1 MEEKSINP
9 LKKTKR
15 KTNKQ
20 TTKKA
25 NSKITVPI
33 DKNNIKYPWLT
44 LNKQQKY
51 VYNKIFKF

>member
-44 LNKQQKY
+44 LNKQ
-51 VYNKIFKF
+51 